1 MQHRMRVG
9 ALVLALAVVAGGLEG
24 CASDKVRVNAYKML
38 GSYAVAVETAAD
50 VAENPL
56 TSNEVVHGI
65 KEAKDIASP
74 VVKLLYQN
82 ARAYADLQDQIQGI
96 RDAGGEPDIA
106 LLNQVNAALIALQK
120 SMADTAPLI
129 AQLLAAVRSV

>member
-1 MQHRMRVG
+1 MRTQRQVAALL
-9 ALVLALAVVAGGLEG
+9 ALVLCASLAQG

-38 GSYAVAVETAAD
+38 GSYTVAIETAAD

-56 TSNEVVHGI
+56 TSNEVVQGI

-74 VVKLLYQN
+74 VVKALYQN
-82 ARAYADLQDQIQGI
+82 ARAYADVQDQIQGI
-96 RDAGGEPDIA
+96 RDAGGEPSIV
-106 LLNQVNAALIALQK
+106 LLNQAQATLIALQK

-129 AQLLAAVRSV
+129 AQIMAAIRSV